1 MIKIYG
7 SSDDLLEIDGV
18 FQGENEFGCYNKPI
32 TIEVVDPALGTAVAV
47 TATYGFH
54 KCSAAVWGITVEPI
68 GEDLAMPEM
77 KIELAENGYS
87 PMLVI
92 NCSEKTI
99 VKLLEIN

>member
-1 MIKIYG
+1 MVCRQSAGGIAMIKIYG

-54 KCSAAVWGITVEPI
+54 KMQCCGL
-68 GEDLAMPEM
+68 GN
-77 KIELAENGYS
+77 NG
-87 PMLVI
+87 
-92 NCSEKTI
+92 
-99 VKLLEIN
+99 